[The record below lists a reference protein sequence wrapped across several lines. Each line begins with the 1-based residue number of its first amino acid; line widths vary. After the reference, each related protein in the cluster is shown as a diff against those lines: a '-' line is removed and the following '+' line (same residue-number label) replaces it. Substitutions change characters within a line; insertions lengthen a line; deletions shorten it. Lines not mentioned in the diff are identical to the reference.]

1 MQWGDVQRVVH
12 AAQVLDEQLDLF
24 VIVCAAQLHLVCD
37 DAVALF
43 GLGVLGVEGDDL
55 RQVHGVGRAVDDVCA
70 VVCKGSAGL
79 VGHGVHDAQQCVGES
94 HTGKALGV
102 VHGVA
107 LGHIAIV
114 AVHQIALDHAD
125 GEDGQRV
132 GVVAVRGGN
141 ISLHSVSHGVH
152 TGVGNQLFG
161 HGLSQIGVND
171 GHVRGDLEVRDGV
184 LDALLVVGNDGES
197 GHLGGSARGGG
208 NSTEVCLAAQRRD
221 AEHLAH
227 LLKGDLGVL
236 VLDPHGLGCIDGRAA
251 AHGDDP
257 VGLKL
262 QHGLGTAHDGLHGR
276 IGFDALEQLHF
287 HAGFLQVLH
296 STVQEAEALHGA
308 AADTDHCLFSGEGF
322 QRFQSALAMVQITG
336 QSKTSHNTKPPK
348 IVRHTQ
354 HCAIFHYYV
363 NYITIWRQLQ
373 LTYREKKVVLFWAV
387 STSSRMQQSSCP
399 EKSAKKPPK
408 S

>member
-1 MQWGDVQRVVH
+1 MGDVQRVVH
-12 AAQVLDEQLDLF
+12 AAQVLDKQLDLL

-37 DAVALF
+37 DAVALL

-55 RQVHGVGRAVDDVCA
+55 GQVHGVGSAVDDVCA

-79 VGHGVHDAQQCVGES
+79 VCHGVHDAQQCVGEG

-107 LGHIAIV
+107 LRHITVV
-114 AVHQIALDHAD
+114 AVHQITLDHAD
-125 GEDGQRV
+125 GEDGQRI
-132 GVVAVRGGN
+132 GVVAVCGGN
-141 ISLHSVSHGVH
+141 VSLHGMGHGVH
-152 TGVGNQLFG
+152 TGVGDQLLG
-161 HGLSQIGVND
+161 HGLSQIGVHD

-184 LDALLVVGNDGES
+184 LDALLVVGDDGEG
-197 GHLGGSARGGG
+197 GHLGSSAGGGG
-208 NSTEVCLAAQRRD
+208 NGAEVCLAAQRRD

-276 IGFDALEQLHF
+276 IGFDALEQFHF

-296 STVQEAEALHGA
+296 GTVQEAETLHGA
-308 AADTDHCLFSGEGF
+308 AADTDHCLFASEGL

-336 QSKTSHNTKPPK
+336 QSKTSHN
-348 IVRHTQ
+348 INLQ
-354 HCAIFHYYV
+354 
-363 NYITIWRQLQ
+363 NYHGTRS
-373 LTYREKKVVLFWAV
+373 AV
-387 STSSRMQQSSCP
+387 PYFIIMLII
-399 EKSAKKPPK
+399 
-408 S
+408 